1 MRLKARILS
10 IILIACTVAGAFVYA
25 RSGQSIFENRSLFT
39 RPKTTVR
46 LWYTDDALTTYLQS
60 KAVSYAKVNPGVR
73 VEPVLVSGLEYL
85 EAINKASLTDDNYPD
100 LFIITN
106 DSLEKAYLSGL
117 AMEVFGGADY
127 FTEDMFPTAAINS
140 VMYDNRYIAYPM
152 YFETSSLVY
161 NKTYLEEMAREKMQ
175 AQLDLLEGEEAQ
187 AQIDVAEDEE
197 NSLSEEETADEDST
211 VFEFTEITDQTVDE
225 MVKETI
231 PTTISDI
238 LKFAQ
243 SYNAPDQ
250 VEAVFKWDVTDIFYN
265 YFFVGNYM
273 NVGGSAGD
281 DVDQIDIYNADTI
294 SCMKIYQQLNQFFAI
309 EAATTNYDS
318 IVEDFLGGKIVF
330 TVATTDILS
339 KIKEAKAKGESG
351 FEFAVAD
358 MPDLTPQFE
367 TRTMSVTNCI
377 VVNGYTEHP
386 TQANAVAR
394 YICNDSSDDLYLNS
408 GKIAAR
414 YGIKYNDEDIDHFIE
429 VYDSSI
435 SMPKTIE
442 TSNLWMELEIAFT
455 KIWNGEDANSTL
467 KAVSESIMTQV
478 TGESYV
484 EEPLPDPNDEAII
497 AGLTED

>member
-1 MRLKARILS
+1 MRLKVRILS
-10 IILIACTVAGAFVYA
+10 VILIACTVAGAFVYA

-39 RPKTTVR
+39 KTKTTVR
-46 LWYTDDALTTYLQS
+46 LWYTDEALTSYLQS
-60 KAVSYAKVNPGVR
+60 KAVSYAQVNPNVR
-73 VEPVLVSGLEYL
+73 IEPVLVSGLEYL

-106 DSLEKAYLSGL
+106 DSLEKAYLAGL
-117 AMEVFGGADY
+117 AMEVTGGADY
-127 FTEDMFPTAAINS
+127 FTDEMFPRAAINS

-161 NKTYLEEMAREKMQ
+161 NKTYLEDMAREKMQ
-175 AQLDLLEGEEAQ
+175 AEIDLMEGEQAQ
-187 AQIDVAEDEE
+187 ADIDENGVDETEESAGDDASATENAVA
-197 NSLSEEETADEDST
+197 
-211 VFEFTEITDQTVDE
+211 EITDEAVQE

-238 LKFAQ
+238 LSFAQ

-265 YFFVGNYM
+265 YFVVGSYM
-273 NVGGSAGD
+273 DVGGMAGD
-281 DVDQIDIYNADTI
+281 NVNLIDIYNPDTI

-309 EAATTNYDS
+309 EAATTNYDT
-318 IVEDFLGGKIVF
+318 IVDDFLSGKIVF

-339 KIKEAKAKGESG
+339 RIKEAKAAGESEY
-351 FEFAVAD
+351 EFAVAD
-358 MPDLTPQFE
+358 MPGLTPQFD
-367 TRTMSVTNCI
+367 TRTMSVTNCL

-386 TQANAVAR
+386 TQTNAVAR
-394 YICNDSSDDLYLNS
+394 YICNDKSDELYLNS

-414 YGIKYNDEDIDHFIE
+414 YGIKYNNEDIDNFID
-429 VYDSSI
+429 VYNSSVP
-435 SMPKTIE
+435 MPKTIE

-455 KIWNGEDANSTL
+455 KIWNGADANSTL
-467 KAVSESIMTQV
+467 KEVSESIMTQV
-478 TGESYV
+478 TGESYT
-484 EEPLPDPNDEAII
+484 EDTLPDPNDEAII